1 MRAPDD
7 QPQGNIA
14 VEGGDTSERM
24 RAQQLSL
31 VFDQALTNHIMSPL
45 VAALISV
52 VLWPAAHPRL
62 LTGWVAVLAVISLW
76 RHLLATGFRRASH
89 DPASMRLWER
99 RFVVSLAAASAAWG
113 VGAWLALPAGAPAL
127 HAFVYCFVFGMA
139 AGASAIY
146 AAHGASVAVSTAL
159 IMGPSTLY
167 MLTYGDP
174 LHLAM
179 GVGGVAFVVASSR
192 SVRSV
197 NTALRR
203 NIQLT
208 GELERLAGTDALS
221 GLSNRRAFTEFGETA
236 LANAS
241 RSQRPCSIVMIDIDR
256 FKSIN
261 DRLGHAA
268 GDTVI
273 RALGAA
279 LAGEVRVGERAGRIG
294 GEEFAVILPDGGSE
308 QAMALAQRVQ
318 AVVRSMRPR
327 AGNVP
332 IEVTVSIGVASTR
345 GEPCTLDEL
354 LARADKALYAAK
366 HAGRNRT
373 MREGD
378 SRAAPESGDTA
389 SVHPLRRRDAGPTP
403 S

>member
-1 MRAPDD
+1 MRETEDREDKDAGPA
-7 QPQGNIA
+7 A
-14 VEGGDTSERM
+14 VDTADRL
-24 RAQQLSL
+24 RALQLSL
-31 VFDQALTNHIMSPL
+31 VFDQALANQIISPL
-45 VAALISV
+45 IAALVSV
-52 VLWPAAHPRL
+52 VLWPMGDPHL
-62 LTGWVAVLAVISLW
+62 LSGWVGVLAILSLW
-76 RHLLATGFRRASH
+76 RHLLASGFRRAAA
-89 DPASMRLWER
+89 DPATTRTWER
-99 RFVVSLAAASAAWG
+99 RFLVSLAVVSAAWG
-113 VGAWLALPAGAPAL
+113 LGSWLNMPADSDAYQALV
-127 HAFVYCFVFGMA
+127 FCFVIGMA

-146 AAHGASVAVSTAL
+146 ASHGPSVAISTSL

-167 MLTYGDP
+167 MLSYGDP
-174 LHLAM
+174 FHTAM
-179 GVGGVAFVVASSR
+179 GVGGVVFLVAASR
-192 SVRSV
+192 GVRSM
-197 NTALRR
+197 NGALRR

-236 LANAS
+236 VANAS
-241 RSQRPCSIVMIDIDR
+241 RSARPCSIVMIDIDR

-279 LAGEVRVGERAGRIG
+279 LAGEIRVGERAGRIG

-308 QAMALAQRVQ
+308 QAMALAQRIQ

-327 AGNVP
+327 AGDVP
-332 IEVTVSIGVASTR
+332 IEVTVSIGVASTH
-345 GEPCTLDEL
+345 GSPCTLDEL

-373 MREGD
+373 VLSDDVRVPQEAGNVA
-378 SRAAPESGDTA
+378 R
-389 SVHPLRRRDAGPTP
+389 VHPIRRRD

>member
-1 MRAPDD
+1 MGLPDD
-7 QPQGNIA
+7 PLPGNIA
-14 VEGGDTSERM
+14 VEGVDTSERM

-31 VFDQALTNHIMSPL
+31 IFDQALTNHIMSPL
-45 VAALISV
+45 VAAMISV
-52 VLWPAAHPRL
+52 VLWPAANPQL
-62 LTGWVAVLAVISLW
+62 LTGWVAVLAVIALW
-76 RHLLATGFRRASH
+76 RHLLATGFRRVGH
-89 DPASMRLWER
+89 DPASTRLWER
-99 RFVVSLAAASAAWG
+99 RFLVSLAVASAAWG
-113 VGAWLALPAGAPAL
+113 VGAWLNLPEGSPAL

-146 AAHGASVAVSTAL
+146 AAHGPSVAISTVL
-159 IMGPSTLY
+159 IMGPCTLY

-174 LHLAM
+174 FHLTM

-192 SVRSV
+192 SVRSMNV
-197 NTALRR
+197 ALRR

-236 LANAS
+236 LANAT
-241 RSQRPCSIVMIDIDR
+241 RSQRPCSIVMIDIDH
-256 FKSIN
+256 FKSVN

-318 AVVRSMRPR
+318 TVVRSMRPR
-327 AGNVP
+327 AGDVP
-332 IEVTVSIGVASTR
+332 IEVTVSIGVASTQ
-345 GEPCTLDEL
+345 GEPCTLDVL

-366 HAGRNRT
+366 RAGRNRT
-373 MREGD
+373 VRDDDRRGELH
-378 SRAAPESGDTA
+378 PGDTA
-389 SVHPLRRRDAGPTP
+389 RVHPLRRRDAGPP
-403 S
+403 PA